1 MNATT
6 SKIKLNN
13 LAVALHA
20 LVNDIRLAN
29 IADLNP
35 LGKAQA
41 VANLLIKTCNV
52 IAMLVAVY
60 EHHYE
65 G

>member
-6 SKIKLNN
+6 SKIKLKN

-20 LVNDIRLAN
+20 LVNDIHLAN

-41 VANLLIKTCNV
+41 VANLLIKTGNV
-52 IAMLVAVY
+52 ITMLIAVY
-60 EHHYE
+60 ENHYE